1 MRRRLILF
9 PLVLVVLASCSGS
22 SKPSAAVAAAPVATV
37 PTTAAAASTSTAAAT
52 TSTVAAA
59 TVPPS
64 TTSTTAAKRLEVVV
78 AEAAAQNWMTD
89 REGCLVAIETCD
101 PTSFTPEGS
110 AQRELVS
117 KRVTDYRAA
126 NFRVRTNVDDP
137 SYVVAKR
144 VDLGAD
150 RTTAEVKACYWST
163 GIVYEPNE
171 KAAGGEIISDD
182 TKSSYDMVFQMVLV
196 GKRWLITD
204 YTVPTKY
211 EGFNTCPAK

>member
-1 MRRRLILF
+1 
-9 PLVLVVLASCSGS
+9 
-22 SKPSAAVAAAPVATV
+22 VAK
-37 PTTAAAASTSTAAAT
+37 S
-52 TSTVAAA
+52 
-59 TVPPS
+59 
-64 TTSTTAAKRLEVVV
+64 LELVV
-78 AEAAAQNWMTD
+78 AEAAAQNWMAD
-89 REGCLVAIETCD
+89 REGCLLAIETCD

-144 VDLGAD
+144 VDLGED
-150 RTTAEVKACYWST
+150 RTTAEVNACYWST
-163 GIVYEPNE
+163 GIVFEPNE
-171 KAAGGEIISDD
+171 KAAGGEIVSDD
-182 TKSSYDMVFQMVLV
+182 TKSSFDMVFQMVLV
-196 GKRWLITD
+196 GKRWLISD

>member
-1 MRRRLILF
+1 MRRRLILL
-9 PLVLVVLASCSGS
+9 PLVLLVLASCSGS

-37 PTTAAAASTSTAAAT
+37 PTTAVAASTSTAAAT
-52 TSTVAAA
+52 TSIVAAA

-64 TTSTTAAKRLEVVV
+64 TTSTTAAKSLELVV
-78 AEAAAQNWMTD
+78 AEAAAQNWIVD
-89 REGCLVAIETCD
+89 REGCYLAIDTCD

-110 AQRELVS
+110 LQRE
-117 KRVTDYRAA
+117 RVTKVVMDYRAA
-126 NFRVRTNVDDP
+126 NLKMRTNSDDP
-137 SYVVAKR
+137 SYIVVKR

-150 RTTAEVKACYWST
+150 RTTAAVKACYWST

-182 TKSSYDMVFQMVLV
+182 KKASYDVVMQMVRI
-196 GKRWLITD
+196 GKRWLISENTR
-204 YTVPTKY
+204 PTEY